1 MENGDQVSGGDD
13 ALAAAIGHIKA
24 LEYAV
29 RVLIA
34 SNPQPELFHASWQA
48 LLSEIAATHASLP
61 SNEIALFRTGL
72 QCGLAVVSETTRLAV
87 EGPRKE
93 QPR

>member
-48 LLSEIAATHASLP
+48 LLPEIAAPHATHP
-61 SNEIALFRTGL
+61 SNESALFHTGL
-72 QCGLAVVSETTRLAV
+72 QQGLALVSETTRLAV
-87 EGPRKE
+87 EGPRNK
-93 QPR
+93 QLR